1 MVDRDEPRAAGRVE
15 VVVGA
20 ALLGLVGVVL
30 AVGRYPG
37 GLPIG
42 SDNDE
47 YLDVGSRLAAL
58 EAPLS
63 AGVEG
68 TKYPLGYPLVLA
80 ALERLGLP
88 PGPAA
93 QTLNVLALVAAVALV
108 GWIVGRA
115 TTAGPARPVAG
126 LTAAGVLVASTALWR
141 DVYSVMPEI
150 LTVLIIVAALG
161 LVARPPTTRRVAL
174 LTGLAVA
181 AVLLKTLAL
190 LVLGGLVGGALL
202 WALASSRGGGADRP
216 DPSTHR
222 DRPVWW
228 GWLLPPGAALVV
240 VAAGSLFAGRYP
252 PHTTG
257 YLEVVFLRVPS
268 DASQGRIDGIGEL
281 LARTAADVPDTV
293 RDLGLAFTL
302 PGAGRWTAALVAVV
316 LLTLGV
322 VAAFRRYPA
331 TPAGP
336 AVLVATLGYA
346 AGLALWPYHAPRFGL
361 PLLPVAALGIGWAV
375 GELGARLPRIG
386 RAVLA
391 AAVVAGL
398 LAIGAPATL
407 DEGAADRDRIPRF
420 AGSVDAFVAWAD
432 GEVAPDETLV
442 SFDYREVSRRLGRPV
457 QPIGY
462 TADPDAVLAQVGDAD
477 VVVAVRGMYGARTSQ
492 FDRFV
497 AAHGDRLE
505 LVYDDGTTVA
515 YRRGP

>member
-1 MVDRDEPRAAGRVE
+1 MVDRDAPAAAPRRSHRVE
-15 VVVGA
+15 VAVGVALLAVVGA
-20 ALLGLVGVVL
+20 VL

-37 GLPIG
+37 SLPIG

-47 YLDVGSRLAAL
+47 YLDVGSRLADL
-58 EAPLS
+58 SAPLS

-80 ALERLGLP
+80 VFERLGLP
-88 PGPAA
+88 PGAAA
-93 QTLNVLALVAAVALV
+93 QALNLLALVAAVALL

-115 TTAGPARPVAG
+115 TVGGTARPWAG

-150 LTVLIIVAALG
+150 LTVLVIVVALG
-161 LVARPPTTRRVAL
+161 LVARPPTTRHIAM
-174 LTGLAVA
+174 LTGLAVV
-181 AVLLKTLAL
+181 AVLVKTLAL
-190 LVLGGLVGGALL
+190 LVIGGLAAGALL
-202 WALASSRGGGADRP
+202 WSLRTVRGGRERWA
-216 DPSTHR
+216 
-222 DRPVWW
+222 
-228 GWLLPPGAALVV
+228 WLLPPAAAVVV
-240 VAAGSLFAGRYP
+240 VAAGTLFAGRYP

-257 YLEVVFLRVPS
+257 YLEMVFLRVPN
-268 DASQGRIDGIGEL
+268 DASQGRLDGVGEL
-281 LARTAADVPDTV
+281 LARTVSDLPDTV

-302 PGAGRWTAALVAVV
+302 PGAGRWTAVVVAVV

-336 AVLVATLGYA
+336 AVLVATVGYV

-375 GELGARLPRIG
+375 GELGSRLPRVG
-386 RAVLA
+386 RAALA
-391 AAVVAGL
+391 ATVVAAL

-407 DEGAADRDRIPRF
+407 DEGAADRERIPRF

-432 GEVAPDETLV
+432 DELGPDQTLA

-462 TADPDAVLAQVGDAD
+462 TADPDAVLDQVGDAD
-477 VVVAVRGMYGARTSQ
+477 VVVAVRGMYGARTAQ
-492 FDRFV
+492 FDRFI
-497 AAHGDRLE
+497 AAHGDRFE

-515 YRRGP
+515 YRR